1 MQSLAHAV
9 YRDYVNTQ
17 IFCSGHHLHDPNL
30 LFVDT
35 MINIA
40 KGFDLDSAAE
50 WAEKKILLLKEYIDC
65 LKAWHCCKPEIDP
78 DWPR

>member
-1 MQSLAHAV
+1 MFPKIHVLHLPMRYS
-9 YRDYVNTQ
+9 RENRSRCIQ
-17 IFCSGHHLHDPNL
+17 IEFRSGHHLHDPNL

-65 LKAWHCCKPEIDP
+65 LQAWH
-78 DWPR
+78 